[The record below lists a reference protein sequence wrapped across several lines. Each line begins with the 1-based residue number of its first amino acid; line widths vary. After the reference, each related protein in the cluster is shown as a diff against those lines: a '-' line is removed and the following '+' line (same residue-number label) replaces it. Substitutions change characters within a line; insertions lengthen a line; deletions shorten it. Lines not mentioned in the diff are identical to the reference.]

1 MCTYPKKLHDM
12 YQGNM
17 TCPACGSSK
26 EKAVTATKNLMTALK
41 ECAAALIAYVT
52 GGKW

>member
-12 YQGNM
+12 YQGSM
-17 TCPACGSSK
+17 TCPACGSPK
-26 EKAVTATKNLMTALK
+26 EKAVKATKSFLSSLKALVVT
-41 ECAAALIAYVT
+41 LLT

>member
-12 YQGNM
+12 YQGDM
-17 TCPACGSSK
+17 TCPACGSPK
-26 EKAVTATKNLMTALK
+26 ENAVKATKNLMASLK
-41 ECAAALIAYVT
+41 EFAISLAQYLT

>member
-12 YQGNM
+12 YQGDM
-17 TCPACGSSK
+17 TCPACGSPK
-26 EKAVTATKNLMTALK
+26 ENAVKATKNLMQSLK
-41 ECAAALIAYVT
+41 EFAAALVEYVT